1 MSRSKPM
8 ASLATAALLLPAL
21 LLLLVWFVVPL
32 AQLLRL
38 SLSDPGGPLGAYRE
52 LLGSAVYRQVF
63 VNTLILSFNV
73 TVLCVAL
80 AYPTAYLLTRLT
92 GWRRAIAL
100 YCVLVPLWVSVLVRS
115 FSWML
120 LLGTSGPINTAL
132 VSLGLLEHPAALLY
146 NTTGVL
152 IGMVHVLL
160 PYALLPIYTAM
171 RAIEPRLL
179 LASEG
184 LGAGPAT
191 TFRRVYLPLSLPGVG
206 AAAAFVFLLALGF
219 FVTPALLGGIQNV
232 TASMLID
239 NFVNERLV
247 WPLAAAASF
256 CLLLLILALLLAASR
271 FLHLGHMLV
280 AR

>member
-1 MSRSKPM
+1 MSRSKPT
-8 ASLATAALLLPAL
+8 ASIATAALLLPVL
-21 LLLLVWFVVPL
+21 LLLLVWFVAPL
-32 AQLLRL
+32 TELLRL
-38 SLSDPGGPLGAYRE
+38 SFSDRRGPLAAYAE

-63 VNTLILSFNV
+63 LNTLILAFDV
-73 TVLCVAL
+73 TVLCVVL
-80 AYPTAYLLTRLT
+80 AYPTAYLLTRLS
-92 GWRRAIAL
+92 GWRRAVAF
-100 YCVLVPLWVSVLVRS
+100 YCVLVPLWVSVLVRT

-120 LLGTSGPINTAL
+120 LLGTSGPINGAL
-132 VSLGLLEHPAALLY
+132 VSLGLIEQPLTLLF
-146 NTTGVL
+146 NTTGVT

-160 PYALLPIYTAM
+160 PYALLPIYSAM
-171 RAIEPRLL
+171 LAIEPRLL

-191 TFRRVYLPLSLPGVG
+191 SFRRVYLPLTLPGVG

-219 FVTPALLGGIQNV
+219 FVTPALLGGIRNV

-239 NFVNERLV
+239 NFVNEQLV

-256 CLLLLILALLLAASR
+256 CLLALILALLLVASR